1 MGIVF
6 ADSYQG
12 GNNLALTEGWNVP
25 GTGYVNHTALIHN
38 YGPTRTIPITITG
51 PGGKTSQAAAIPQDG
66 DYYLSF
72 TAYPGVNEI
81 SLDIE
86 DAISWDNRAY
96 VYVPD
101 QAKRDVLY
109 LGEAGPAL
117 KALQSLPNVI
127 VMTSGRYSDFDLIVL
142 ARNASADGELNRYID
157 GGRVIYLPFDL
168 ESPQYLPVRV
178 TGKLPGPTRLWVRNF
193 GFAEGLHFDEIGIY
207 SYPNAA
213 ARGGATTM
221 VEANGVPIL
230 AYWRLGEG
238 IVIYDGLEMDSDFY
252 LRPEYPIFWY
262 QMINWMTGVPDIE
275 DSNRKTGEII
285 ATGEQSTIQTPSI
298 SLIASTIALDEVG
311 IYRFQGRTVAA
322 NMYNPTESS
331 LLRSRD
337 FEQGEFLGVV
347 RNTIVQRDLSHWVIA
362 LAALAII
369 LELAIMRWRR
379 ET

>member
-1 MGIVF
+1 
-6 ADSYQG
+6 
-12 GNNLALTEGWNVP
+12 
-25 GTGYVNHTALIHN
+25 
-38 YGPTRTIPITITG
+38 
-51 PGGKTSQAAAIPQDG
+51 
-66 DYYLSF
+66 
-72 TAYPGVNEI
+72 
-81 SLDIE
+81 
-86 DAISWDNRAY
+86 
-96 VYVPD
+96 
-101 QAKRDVLY
+101 
-109 LGEAGPAL
+109 
-117 KALQSLPNVI
+117 
-127 VMTSGRYSDFDLIVL
+127 
-142 ARNASADGELNRYID
+142 
-157 GGRVIYLPFDL
+157 
-168 ESPQYLPVRV
+168 
-178 TGKLPGPTRLWVRNF
+178 VRNF

-207 SYPNAA
+207 AYPNAA
-213 ARGGATTM
+213 ARRGATTM

-311 IYRFQGRTVAA
+311 IYRFQGRAVAA

-331 LLRSRD
+331 LIRSRD
-337 FEQGEFLGVV
+337 FEQGEFLGGV
-347 RNTIVQRDLSHWVIA
+347 RNTIVQRDLSFWVIA

>member
-1 MGIVF
+1 
-6 ADSYQG
+6 
-12 GNNLALTEGWNVP
+12 
-25 GTGYVNHTALIHN
+25 
-38 YGPTRTIPITITG
+38 
-51 PGGKTSQAAAIPQDG
+51 
-66 DYYLSF
+66 
-72 TAYPGVNEI
+72 
-81 SLDIE
+81 
-86 DAISWDNRAY
+86 
-96 VYVPD
+96 
-101 QAKRDVLY
+101 
-109 LGEAGPAL
+109 
-117 KALQSLPNVI
+117 
-127 VMTSGRYSDFDLIVL
+127 
-142 ARNASADGELNRYID
+142 
-157 GGRVIYLPFDL
+157 
-168 ESPQYLPVRV
+168 
-178 TGKLPGPTRLWVRNF
+178 
-193 GFAEGLHFDEIGIY
+193 
-207 SYPNAA
+207 
-213 ARGGATTM
+213 M